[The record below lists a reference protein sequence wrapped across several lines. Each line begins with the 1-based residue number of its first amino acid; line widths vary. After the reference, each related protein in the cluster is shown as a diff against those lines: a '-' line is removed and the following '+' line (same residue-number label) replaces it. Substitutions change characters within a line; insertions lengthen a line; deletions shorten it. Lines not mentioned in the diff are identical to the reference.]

1 MKTPKYK
8 MKRKLPKT
16 IEYTDLDHLESRKRF
31 TPEYIEQRIRE
42 QKHLNKDERKQLSPE
57 LQKYYDDLKKEIN
70 ELKNKKI

>member
-1 MKTPKYK
+1 

-42 QKHLNKDERKQLSPE
+42 QKSLSKTEQKQLTPE
-57 LQKYYDDLKKEIN
+57 LKRYYDDLKKTIN
-70 ELKNKKI
+70 DLKNKKI